1 MEDAA
6 GALQSPFTIPEGTKK
21 RELKRDTSLLREF
34 DASESQDLLVL
45 YHHVRDAAFDCF
57 NAAEYT
63 SQMLRYYQNGWSLVV
78 VAPRTITIKDQ
89 GQDRVREREY
99 FLVCL
104 QHSQASR
111 NILCELS
118 FLCFRQFCG
127 ISMLVKKR
135 CFVCHKPTELRCKGC
150 QCACFCSKDC
160 QRAGW
165 TEHKKLCKVAKSNN
179 VVVEEGLCIDA

>member
-1 MEDAA
+1 MEDAV
-6 GALQSPFTIPEGTKK
+6 GAFQSPFTIPEGTKK

-78 VAPRTITIKDQ
+78 VAPRTIIIKD
-89 GQDRVREREY
+89 QDRVRE
-99 FLVCL
+99 
-104 QHSQASR
+104 H
-111 NILCELS
+111 
-118 FLCFRQFCG
+118 
-127 ISMLVKKR
+127 
-135 CFVCHKPTELRCKGC
+135 
-150 QCACFCSKDC
+150 C